1 MGTAFTILAEGLLPC
16 DGQLR
21 SDFQNTG
28 SSHYFR
34 LPDDPEVADSF
45 RAVVVHFTMHLQHV
59 VEILASI
66 FGRGQRNLPP
76 AIENF

>member
-1 MGTAFTILAEGLLPC
+1 MGTAFTILAEGLFPC
-16 DGQLR
+16 YGQLR

-34 LPDDPEVADSF
+34 LADDPEVADSF

>member
-1 MGTAFTILAEGLLPC
+1 MA
-16 DGQLR
+16 
-21 SDFQNTG
+21 
-28 SSHYFR
+28 
-34 LPDDPEVADSF
+34 DDPEVADTF
-45 RAVVVHFTMHLQHV
+45 RADVVHFTMHLQHV